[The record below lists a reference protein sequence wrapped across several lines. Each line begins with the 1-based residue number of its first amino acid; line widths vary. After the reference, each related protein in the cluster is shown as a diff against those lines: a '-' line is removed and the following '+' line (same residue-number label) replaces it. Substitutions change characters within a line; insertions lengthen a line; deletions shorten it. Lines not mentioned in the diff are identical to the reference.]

1 MFRLAAKCG
10 QFEATAYRYGGE
22 ELAAILIATDSRMA
36 DFAESVRGEVEKLS
50 FESTSE
56 VGVTM
61 SLGVALTPE
70 DGNSPQELLRKADA
84 ALYRAKHGGCNCVR
98 GS

>member
-1 MFRLAAKCG
+1 
-10 QFEATAYRYGGE
+10 
-22 ELAAILIATDSRMA
+22 MA